1 MSVLSRIIEEV
12 GSFKNARENKDGE
25 IYFRG
30 QRTRNQL
37 IPSLLRIKNQKR
49 EIGFYESTYYCDG
62 WIMGAS
68 EFEKETSSWEILA
81 RFQHYQIPTRL
92 LDWSSSLISAIY
104 FSLENCLLCNKLE
117 CYMNDNCEGYPI
129 IWALD
134 PVRMHKELLVEDIRD
149 KYAAF
154 TIGVDEIQEYKD
166 VFVTSEE
173 EWKLGDVPIF
183 IEIPWKN
190 ARISKQKGYFT
201 FHPNDKELDKF
212 EGSDAWLK
220 KIKIDEDEI
229 ETLKNEINIIG
240 VNEHDIYS
248 DLPSLGKYFNRKF
261 FNRKLMNIT
270 GKNP

>member
-1 MSVLSRIIEEV
+1 MAVLSRIIEEV
-12 GSFKNARENKDGE
+12 GNFKNARINKNGE

-30 QRTRNQL
+30 QRTKSQL
-37 IPSLLRIKNQKR
+37 IPSLLRIKNQER
-49 EIGFYESTYYCDG
+49 GIDFYEGTYYCDG

-104 FSLENCLLCNKLE
+104 FSLEKCLSCNNKSE
-117 CYMNDNCEGYPI
+117 CVLNDNCDGYPI
-129 IWALD
+129 IWVLD
-134 PVRMHKELLVEDIRD
+134 PVRMHKELLAKDICD

-166 VFVTSEE
+166 VFITKKEN
-173 EWKLGDVPIF
+173 WRLGDVPIF

-201 FHPNDKELDKF
+201 FHPNIKELDKF
-212 EGSDAWLK
+212 DASDTWLK
-220 KIKIDEDEI
+220 KIEINESEI
-229 ETLKNEINIIG
+229 ENLINEINIIG
-240 VNEHDIYS
+240 VNDHDIYS
-248 DLPSLGKYFNRKF
+248 DLPSLGRY
-261 FNRKLMNIT
+261 FNRKLMNSNNIY
-270 GKNP
+270 

>member
-12 GSFKNARENKDGE
+12 GVFKNDRSNKSGD

-30 QRTRNQL
+30 QRTENQL
-37 IPSLLRIKNQKR
+37 IPSLLRIKNQER
-49 EIGFYESTYYCDG
+49 EIEFYESKYYCDG

-104 FSLENCLLCNKLE
+104 FSLEKCLSCNDKSKCVLK
-117 CYMNDNCEGYPI
+117 DNCDGNPV
-129 IWALD
+129 IWVLD
-134 PVRMHKELLVEDIRD
+134 PVRMHKELLTKDKSD

-166 VFVTSEE
+166 VFITNKENWE
-173 EWKLGDVPIF
+173 LGDVPIF

-190 ARISKQKGYFT
+190 VRISKQKGYFT
-201 FHPNDKELDKF
+201 FHPNEKELNKF
-212 EGSDAWLK
+212 AALDTWLK
-220 KIKIDEDEI
+220 KIVINESEI
-229 ETLKNEINIIG
+229 EKLINEIDIIG
-240 VNEHDIYS
+240 INDHDIYS
-248 DLPSLGKYFNRKF
+248 DLPSLGKYFNRKLMD
-261 FNRKLMNIT
+261 FNIRYR
-270 GKNP
+270 